1 MYLNK
6 SSFTSH
12 SNPTCQTMGPPAARQ
27 TDENCSFQNGS
38 AKTKFFLSPRGSLP
52 ARCTLD
58 DLKFSVHHGRAFTT
72 AFITESRTI
81 LPSQVLVH
89 HGSLHDPSIPRPTP
103 LRKLIRRCPGLRGR
117 KRCCTAAADC
127 GTTRV
132 PDAGAGRTAVRCG
145 PTPDPPSCGATA
157 SGRSSRSGCTPV
169 PALRPRAGAAAF
181 RAVELKP

>member
-117 KRCCTAAADC
+117 KRCWTAAADC

-132 PDAGAGRTAVRCG
+132 PDAGAGLRFDAARRRTRPPVALLLAAARRARAARRCPHCG
-145 PTPDPPSCGATA
+145 HARELPPSEPW
-157 SGRSSRSGCTPV
+157 S
-169 PALRPRAGAAAF
+169 
-181 RAVELKP
+181 

>member
-1 MYLNK
+1 MPDHGGHLQ
-6 SSFTSH
+6 H
-12 SNPTCQTMGPPAARQ
+12 GRPTKTARSKMVPPKR
-27 TDENCSFQNGS
+27 N
-38 AKTKFFLSPRGSLP
+38 FFLSPRGSLP

-117 KRCCTAAADC
+117 KRCWTAAADC